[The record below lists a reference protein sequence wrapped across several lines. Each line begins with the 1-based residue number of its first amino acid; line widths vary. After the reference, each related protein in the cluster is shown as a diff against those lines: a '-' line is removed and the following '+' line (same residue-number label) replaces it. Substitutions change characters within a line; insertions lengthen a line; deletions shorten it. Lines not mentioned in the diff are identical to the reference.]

1 MSRTECVSGKK
12 KSSAP
17 EQLPYSIGWVPEGIG
32 KDTD

>member
-12 KSSAP
+12 KLVA
-17 EQLPYSIGWVPEGIG
+17 EQLPYSIGWVPEGIR